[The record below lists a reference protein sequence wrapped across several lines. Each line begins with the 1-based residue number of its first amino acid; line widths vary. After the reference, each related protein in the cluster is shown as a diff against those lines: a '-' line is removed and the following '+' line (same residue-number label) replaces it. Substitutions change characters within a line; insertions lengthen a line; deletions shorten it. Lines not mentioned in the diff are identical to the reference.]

1 MSIRER
7 YYKEGYYKGLASE
20 PRFQRVLK
28 LACQIKGERFLD
40 IGCGDGSFT
49 LLLKNAIEAKEVFG
63 LEIAP
68 EAVALAQEKGIK
80 AFRVDIDEA
89 NLPFEDCYFDVIYCG
104 EIIEHLFDADHL
116 LDEAYRVLKPE
127 AICILTT
134 PNLAGWPNRI
144 ALLLGFQP
152 FPMAVSRKCEGVGK
166 LLIRGNEGQWGHINV
181 FTLKALKELVKL
193 HSFRIE
199 KITGCPVTLN
209 TQTKLSLLI
218 RATDQLTAKF
228 PSLSTRIIMVIG
240 KQEGKK

>member
-20 PRFQRVLK
+20 PRFQRVLE

-89 NLPFEDCYFDVIYCG
+89 GLPFEDCYFDVIYCG
-104 EIIEHLFDADHL
+104 EIIEHLFD
-116 LDEAYRVLKPE
+116 PE
-127 AICILTT
+127 GICILTT

-209 TQTKLSLLI
+209 TQAKLSLLI
-218 RATDQLTAKF
+218 KATDQLTAKF
-228 PSLSTRIIMVIG
+228 PSLSTRIIMVIR

>member
-89 NLPFEDCYFDVIYCG
+89 GLPFEDCYFDVIYCG
-104 EIIEHLFDADHL
+104 EIIEHLFD
-116 LDEAYRVLKPE
+116 PE
-127 AICILTT
+127 GICILTT

-209 TQTKLSLLI
+209 TQAKLSLLI
-218 RATDQLTAKF
+218 KATDQLTAKF
-228 PSLSTRIIMVIG
+228 PSLSTRIIMVIR

>member
-89 NLPFEDCYFDVIYCG
+89 GLPFEDCYFDVIYCG
-104 EIIEHLFDADHL
+104 EIIEHLFD
-116 LDEAYRVLKPE
+116 PE
-127 AICILTT
+127 GICILTT

-218 RATDQLTAKF
+218 KATDQLTAKF
-228 PSLSTRIIMVIG
+228 PSLSTRIIMVIR

>member
-20 PRFQRVLK
+20 PRFQRVLE

-89 NLPFEDCYFDVIYCG
+89 GLPFEDCYFDVIYCG
-104 EIIEHLFDADHL
+104 EIIEHLFD
-116 LDEAYRVLKPE
+116 PE
-127 AICILTT
+127 GICILTT

-228 PSLSTRIIMVIG
+228 PSLSTRIIMVIR